1 MITAPRGKKPQDKKH
16 TAQKAQ
22 LQSKFQF
29 EKKSSED
36 QAAAAEASAAQPK
49 RTRGSSFKF
58 LKLLCSAALVLVIA
72 IGSAFYLQLKAL
84 NDYAVPPRAEPFALE
99 AGMHARDVITT
110 LAGDKFNQAVIWAYV
125 KLNADKL
132 AHIQKGKYAVD
143 GTLSVREILRRMT
156 LGEIM
161 QVKPFT
167 VALVEG
173 MNTALVQKRLQQADD
188 LIYDAEYCF
197 TKTESFMEDTLT
209 KEQLEFLGGAKDTLE
224 GLLLPATY
232 PYFKDDSA
240 KAVVQRSLRAM
251 IIFLMEEWPLRS
263 DKQMLK
269 DPYEALILASIVERE
284 SSLRS
289 EQPLIAGVFFNRLK
303 KGMKLQTDPAVMYG
317 VEPGFRGPLKRSQL
331 EKDTPY
337 NTYTR
342 IGLPPTPIAMPGKD
356 AVQAVLHPSSTK
368 ALYFV
373 AKGPDPQDGHNFAE
387 TLRQHNRNVVEY
399 RKNVREYKK
408 QQL

>member
-1 MITAPRGKKPQDKKH
+1 
-16 TAQKAQ
+16 
-22 LQSKFQF
+22 
-29 EKKSSED
+29 
-36 QAAAAEASAAQPK
+36 
-49 RTRGSSFKF
+49 
-58 LKLLCSAALVLVIA
+58 
-72 IGSAFYLQLKAL
+72 
-84 NDYAVPPRAEPFALE
+84 
-99 AGMHARDVITT
+99 
-110 LAGDKFNQAVIWAYV
+110 
-125 KLNADKL
+125 
-132 AHIQKGKYAVD
+132 
-143 GTLSVREILRRMT
+143 
-156 LGEIM
+156 
-161 QVKPFT
+161 
-167 VALVEG
+167 
-173 MNTALVQKRLQQADD
+173 
-188 LIYDAEYCF
+188 
-197 TKTESFMEDTLT
+197 
-209 KEQLEFLGGAKDTLE
+209 
-224 GLLLPATY
+224 
-232 PYFKDDSA
+232 
-240 KAVVQRSLRAM
+240 
-251 IIFLMEEWPLRS
+251 MEEWPLRS

-387 TLRQHNRNVVEY
+387 TLRQHNRNVAEY